1 MGGLDLNGVY
11 IVTAYADLYVAMGGN
26 YQCNYTWIV
35 GLRNQYTNQTL
46 VNTCPLLSV
55 TGHSTNNFGA
65 SGATVGDGI
74 RLGTSSTPASSG
86 GEEQIVWR
94 PASSTGTI
102 NNTDGGRILRFRC
115 QRIGRSSLG

>member
-1 MGGLDLNGVY
+1 M
-11 IVTAYADLYVAMGGN
+11 
-26 YQCNYTWIV
+26 
-35 GLRNQYTNQTL
+35 RNQYTNQSL

-74 RLGTSSTPASSG
+74 RLGTLRQPNNSG
-86 GEEQIVWR
+86 AMEKIVWR
-94 PASSTGTI
+94 PAASTSAR
-102 NNTDGGRILRFRC
+102 NNTAGRTLVFRV

>member
-11 IVTAYADLYVAMGGN
+11 IVTAYADLYSAMGGN
-26 YQCNYTWIV
+26 YGCNYTWIV
-35 GLRNQYTNQTL
+35 GVRNQYTNQTL

-74 RLGTSSTPASSG
+74 RLGTSRIPSNQG
-86 GEEQIVWR
+86 GMEKIVWR
-94 PASSTGTI
+94 PAASTSAI
-102 NNTDGGRILRFRC
+102 NDTGGRILRFRI
-115 QRIGRSSLG
+115 QRIGRSSTG

>member
-11 IVTAYADLYVAMGGN
+11 IVTAFADLYQAMGGN

-35 GLRNQYTNQTL
+35 GIRNQYSNQTL

-74 RLGTSSTPASSG
+74 RLGTSRTPASQG

-94 PASSTGTI
+94 PAVSTSTI

-115 QRIGRSSLG
+115 QRIGRSSQG